1 MVLTKVRLTSTA
13 DHQATNHGQEQF
25 VHAAPCSYVAY
36 NYYIPVIR
44 VPSSYDPFAYVV
56 YTYIIYIYILIAMTI
71 ETLCVPKQVLDQCMT
86 QNLDLYM
93 VGIHKPNRSLSRMAY
108 KI

>member
-1 MVLTKVRLTSTA
+1 
-13 DHQATNHGQEQF
+13 
-25 VHAAPCSYVAY
+25 
-36 NYYIPVIR
+36 
-44 VPSSYDPFAYVV
+44 
-56 YTYIIYIYILIAMTI
+56 MTI